1 MDAMTLQA
9 ISGELAALTATAGK
23 AVVAVEGR
31 ETRASGFVWRPGWV
45 VTADEALGE
54 DDDYRVTLADGT
66 TVAARLRGRDAST
79 DVALLKLE
87 GEGGA
92 PVAAGGVAQAGA
104 LVLTLG
110 RADGDVLAGFGA
122 VSRAGAAWRSMRG
135 GVIDARVELGLRLDR
150 RAEGGLVVGM
160 DGAALGMAV
169 FGPRRR
175 SLVIPMATVDRVAA
189 VLADRGRIA
198 RGYLGVG
205 LQPVAVAGHDGMAGM
220 VISLDAD
227 GPGAKAGLHQGD
239 IVLTLDGAPI
249 RRVQDLTGALGPE
262 SVGRVMVLGLRRA
275 GGEASVSVTVGERPA
290 A

>member
-1 MDAMTLQA
+1 MALQA
-9 ISGELAALTATAGK
+9 ISGELAALTATAGG

-54 DDDYRVTLADGT
+54 DDDYRVALADGT
-66 TVAARLRGRDAST
+66 TAVARLRGRDAST

-87 GEGGA
+87 TKAGVA
-92 PVAAGGVAQAGA
+92 VAASGAAQAGA
-104 LVLTLG
+104 FALALG
-110 RADGDVLAGFGA
+110 RAEGDTLAAFGV

-135 GVIDARVELGLRLDR
+135 GLIDARVELALRLDR

-160 DGAALGMAV
+160 AGAALGMAV
-169 FGPRRR
+169 FGLRRR
-175 SLVIPMATVDRVAA
+175 ALVIPMATVDRVAA
-189 VLADRGRIA
+189 VLAERGWIA
-198 RGYLGVG
+198 RGYLGVS
-205 LQPVAVAGHDGMAGM
+205 LQPVAVPGHDGMAGM
-220 VISLDAD
+220 VVSLDAS
-227 GPGAKAGLHQGD
+227 GPGAAAGLLQGD
-239 IVLTLDGAPI
+239 IVISLDGAPI

-275 GGEASVSVTVGERPA
+275 GGAASVSVTVGERPA